1 MSHVPGHDTDQPAA
15 APSFI
20 AGGLPR
26 LVTSRLWKPLL
37 TIAVLAAV
45 AGACWYSQD
54 LPLKGSSDALSA
66 SGLRVIAI
74 FTGALV
80 LWLTEAV
87 PLIATGVGIFT
98 ALVLAQ
104 IPVAWNGT
112 AVKSVAAAAEVSS
125 WFGDRVV
132 FFLLGIFLLAGSLTA
147 SHVVDHGALRL
158 LNLVGTSP
166 RRLRQGVYWVAFVA
180 SWFMAEHAVAAM
192 LFPVVARIRDALGK
206 PRQSSTYVSSLFL
219 ALAWGATI
227 GGIVTYLGGARIA
240 LAMGIV
246 QKAGLTAPGFF
257 ELMAHSLPIAI
268 PFGILAALIL
278 EWAFPIDLTSVEP
291 ARAALQERR
300 RELGRFGPRQQAVLA
315 ILALTIGCWALFGV
329 KHLAP
334 VALGGAALL
343 LGTRLVR
350 WHDVQRYVP
359 WDLLIL
365 EAGALALCSAL
376 QATGSAEWAAQLFFN
391 NISHNP
397 FLVVGLLT
405 ACVVVLT
412 ELFSNPAVVT
422 LLVPLLL
429 QMAPGLGMDP
439 IHLALAVALPCGLS
453 FVLPLGSPPLAIAFA
468 SGEYKV
474 ATVMKWGVLLD
485 LLVVPFTV
493 LAFWAVWLH
502 LH

>member
-1 MSHVPGHDTDQPAA
+1 MIPEQP
-15 APSFI
+15 PSGPVAYI
-20 AGGLPR
+20 SGSWPR
-26 LVTSRLWKPLL
+26 LLMSRLWQTLL
-37 TIAVLAAV
+37 TLLVLGGV
-45 AGACWYSQD
+45 AYAFWYSQF
-54 LPLKGSSDALSA
+54 LPAKGSPDALSA

-74 FTGALV
+74 FAGALL
-80 LWLTEAV
+80 LWLTEAI
-87 PLIATGVGIFT
+87 PLIATGVGIFA
-98 ALVLAQ
+98 ALVIAQ
-104 IPVAWNGT
+104 IPVAWNGEM
-112 AVKSVAAAAEVSS
+112 VSKVAAATEVSA

-132 FFLLGIFLLAGSLTA
+132 FFLLGIFLIAGALTA

-192 LFPVVARIRDALGK
+192 LFPVIARIRDALGK
-206 PRQSSTYVSSLFL
+206 PRQSSPYVASLFL
-219 ALAWGATI
+219 GLAWGCTI

-246 QKAGLTAPGFF
+246 QKAGIEVPGFF
-257 ELMAHSLPIAI
+257 ELMAYSLPIAI
-268 PFGILAALIL
+268 PFGIVAALLL
-278 EWAFPIDLTSVEP
+278 EWIFPIDVTSIEP
-291 ARAALQERR
+291 ARVALQERR
-300 RELGRFGPRQQAVLA
+300 RELGRFGPRQRTVLA
-315 ILALTIGCWALFGV
+315 ILILTIGAWAYFGV

-334 VALGGAALL
+334 VALGSAALL

-350 WHDVQRYVP
+350 WHDVQLHVP

-376 QATGSAEWAAQLFFN
+376 QATGSAEWAAQIFVQH
-391 NISHNP
+391 IAHNP
-397 FLVVGLLT
+397 YIIIGVLTLGVVF
-405 ACVVVLT
+405 LT

-422 LLVPLLL
+422 LMVPLLL
-429 QMAPGLGMDP
+429 GLAPALGVNP

-474 ATVMKWGVLLD
+474 RTVMGWGLLLD
-485 LLVVPFTV
+485 LLVVPFT
-493 LAFWAVWLH
+493 LIAFWLVWQRM
-502 LH
+502 